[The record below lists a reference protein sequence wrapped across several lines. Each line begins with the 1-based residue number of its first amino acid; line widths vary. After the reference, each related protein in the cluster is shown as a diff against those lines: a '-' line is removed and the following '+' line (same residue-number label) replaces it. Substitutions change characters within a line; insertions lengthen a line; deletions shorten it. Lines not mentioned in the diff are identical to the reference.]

1 MLMQLFVGLLRA
13 LHIYQV
19 LSRTE
24 QTMTRIQRETCENSR
39 VNHTIFKAHIII
51 CHCHGFFIHL
61 NQLYTF
67 ANSL

>member
-13 LHIYQV
+13 LRTYQV

-24 QTMTRIQRETCENSR
+24 QTMIRIQRETCENSR

-51 CHCHGFFIHL
+51 CHGFFIHL